1 MEDNPFSAFAQKLN
15 RTDRGLIARRGVI
28 KSVSSLAIDVAGITA
43 SGTELMVNST
53 LLEHVESF
61 VPTGKDPPSFEAKVT
76 PKLSAGDT
84 VLLLTEDD
92 QLFYVLCKVVS
103 V

>member
-15 RTDRGLIARRGVI
+15 RTDRGLIVRRGVI
-28 KSVSSLAIDVAGITA
+28 KSVSSLSIDVGGITA
-43 SGTELMVNST
+43 NGRELMVNTS
-53 LLEHVESF
+53 LLEHYESF
-61 VPTGKDPPSFEAKVT
+61 VPTGQAPPRFEAKVT
-76 PKLSAGDT
+76 PKLFVGDT

>member
-15 RTDRGLIARRGVI
+15 RTDRGLIVRRGVI
-28 KSVSSLAIDVAGITA
+28 KSVTSLSIDVGGITA
-43 SGTELMVNST
+43 NGRELMVNSA
-53 LLEHVESF
+53 LLEHEECF
-61 VPTGKDPPSFEAKVT
+61 ILTGDEPSSFEAKVT
-76 PKLSAGDT
+76 PKFSVGDT

-103 V
+103 A